1 MKLVEGLNWR
11 YATKKF
17 DVSKKVST
25 EDLEKIKEAVRLSAS
40 SYGLQAYKVLVIE
53 NPEIRQQLRAAAW
66 NQTQVTDS
74 SHVFVFCNYTNVDEN
89 LVDDYMQLTASTRGI
104 EVDQLGDFKQ
114 MILGATSG
122 LSQNEV
128 ANWTSKQTYIAL
140 STLLAATSELQIDA
154 CPMEGFD
161 KEKFNEILGL
171 KEKGLSV
178 SVIAAVGYRA
188 EEDAM
193 QFAPKVRKPAEL
205 LFEVI

>member
-17 DVSKKVST
+17 DASKKISN
-25 EDLEKIKEAVRLSAS
+25 ENLEIIKEAVRLSAS

-53 NPEIRQQLRAAAW
+53 NPEIRKQLRAAAW
-66 NQTQVTDS
+66 DQTQITDS
-74 SHVFVFCNYTNVDEN
+74 SHLFVFCNYEKVDETI
-89 LVDDYMQLTASTRGI
+89 VDDYMQLTASTRGI
-104 EVDQLGDFKQ
+104 EVDQLGGFKQ
-114 MILGATSG
+114 MILGATGG
-122 LSQNEV
+122 LNADQMN
-128 ANWTSKQTYIAL
+128 AWTSKQTYIAL
-140 STLLAATSELQIDA
+140 STLLAATSELEIDA

-161 KEKFNEILGL
+161 ANQFNEILGL

-188 EEDAM
+188 VDDSM

-205 LFEVI
+205 LFEAI